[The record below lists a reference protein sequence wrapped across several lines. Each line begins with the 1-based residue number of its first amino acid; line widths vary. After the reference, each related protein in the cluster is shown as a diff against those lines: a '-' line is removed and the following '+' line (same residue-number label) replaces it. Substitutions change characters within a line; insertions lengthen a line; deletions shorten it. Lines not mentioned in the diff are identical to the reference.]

1 VDSFLRRIFT
11 RQQFRPVTSPTDELE
26 SSHTVEL
33 GEFSQ
38 KKQGMSVSDEQA
50 VELEGFPMTL
60 MKETTDQEGLE
71 EDKELIQGDKQRED
85 PDSEELI
92 VQE

>member
-1 VDSFLRRIFT
+1 
-11 RQQFRPVTSPTDELE
+11 
-26 SSHTVEL
+26 
-33 GEFSQ
+33 
-38 KKQGMSVSDEQA
+38 MSVSDEQA